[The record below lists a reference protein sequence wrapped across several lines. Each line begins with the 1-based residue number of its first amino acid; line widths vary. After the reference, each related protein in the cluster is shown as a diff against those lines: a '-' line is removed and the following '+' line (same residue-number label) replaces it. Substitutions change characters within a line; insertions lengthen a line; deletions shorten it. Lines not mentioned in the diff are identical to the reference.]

1 MVLKYVS
8 HCLIKLNRN
17 SKNQNKI
24 GQVLPPKE
32 RKEKGMLRNANN
44 EQRTTAALA
53 AGGGGATETKAC
65 GGSALGVSTATVSG
79 VKKVVARVF
88 PDRLLRGTENIRVV
102 GYVCWMGNSPSRT
115 RSLLSG
121 SLSAGWGMGRL
132 KNHFS
137 SESHPRCR
145 ERES

>member
-1 MVLKYVS
+1 MK
-8 HCLIKLNRN
+8 R
-17 SKNQNKI
+17 
-24 GQVLPPKE
+24 
-32 RKEKGMLRNANN
+32 
-44 EQRTTAALA
+44 AASSSSSS
-53 AGGGGATETKAC
+53 GRWSGGATETKAC

-132 KNHFS
+132 KTIFRPNHTRDAGSVNHKIYFFYYGHALIARFAC
-137 SESHPRCR
+137 ETLT
-145 ERES
+145 